1 MAGLFGLSID
11 PQVYSGNFPQELFLG
26 TFYEQHLGEKYGGL
40 AVKNSK
46 SINIQT
52 HKGLFRP
59 MFGPEVEEFQG
70 TEGIGYCGSAREP
83 FLVESRTGEFCA
95 CFSGNIINRPQLV
108 TCFKDFGHNF
118 CRGGDDIEII
128 TKLIAQ
134 EDKMVEGIKRAD
146 SKTKGAFS
154 IVILAPE
161 GIYAAR
167 CSSGH
172 WPMVIGEKNGAVAV
186 ASESISFSNLG
197 FKILRDL
204 KPGEIVLLKE
214 GQWSTVGQM
223 STNKIQICSFVWVYT
238 SSPVSVF
245 EGIPASEVR
254 KRLGAALASRDIENG
269 FFPHIVAP
277 IPDSGRFHAIGYHQE
292 FCRQMNDGLTEKVPL
307 YDEALVKYPYAGRSF
322 TPDTDKERSFEAFV
336 KILPSGERFYRG
348 KQVVVCDDSIVR
360 GVQTREGLIPKLR
373 ILGIKGIHLRI
384 SNPELWSHC
393 RWGKTTRRGEVL
405 VAKYPTEKERINFL
419 GVQSLKYNTIDDLIE
434 AINLPRESLC
444 VDCDL
449 PEQEIEQ

>member
-1 MAGLFGLSID
+1 MAGLFGISVD
-11 PQVYSGNFPQELFLG
+11 PEDCDSDFSKELFLG

-46 SINIQT
+46 DINIQT

-59 MFGPEVEEFQG
+59 MFGPEREEFEG
-70 TEGIGYCGSAREP
+70 TEGIGYCGLSREP
-83 FLVESRTGEFCA
+83 FLAESKIGEFCA
-95 CFSGNIINRPQLV
+95 CFSGNIINNSELAN
-108 TCFKDFGHNF
+108 CFKNDGHSF

-134 EDKMVEGIKRAD
+134 ENNIVDGIKNAG
-146 SKTKGAFS
+146 SKIKGAFS
-154 IVILAPE
+154 IIILASE

-167 CSSGH
+167 SSNGH
-172 WPMVIGEKNGAVAV
+172 WPMVIGEKHGATAV

-204 KPGEIVLLKE
+204 KPGEIVLLKN
-214 GQWSTVGQM
+214 GHWKTVGQILT
-223 STNKIQICSFVWVYT
+223 SIIQFCSFVWVYT

-245 EGIPASEVR
+245 EGISASEVR
-254 KRLGAALASRDIENG
+254 KRLGAALASKDIESG
-269 FFPHIVAP
+269 FFPDIVVP

-292 FCRQMNDGLTEKVPL
+292 FCRQANEGKIKKIPL

-322 TPDTDKERSFEAFV
+322 TPATDKERSFEANI
-336 KILPSGERFYRG
+336 KILSSGENTYQD
-348 KQVVVCDDSIVR
+348 KEVVVCDDSIVR
-360 GVQTREGLIPKLR
+360 GVQTREGLVPKLKR
-373 ILGIKGIHLRI
+373 LGTKGIHLRI

-393 RWGKTTRRGEVL
+393 PWGKTTQKGEVL
-405 VAKYPTEKERINFL
+405 VAKYPKERQRIEFL
-419 GVQSLKYNTIDDLIE
+419 GVESLKYNTIDDLIS
-434 AINLPRESLC
+434 AIGLPRERLC

-449 PEQEIEQ
+449 SEIIAL